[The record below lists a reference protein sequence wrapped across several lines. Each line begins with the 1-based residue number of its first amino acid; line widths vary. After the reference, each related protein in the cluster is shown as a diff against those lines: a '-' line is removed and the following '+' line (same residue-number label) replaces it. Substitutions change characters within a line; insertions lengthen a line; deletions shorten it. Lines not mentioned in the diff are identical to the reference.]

1 MGAWPWLGATAAT
14 VGATA
19 NPGAA
24 AALAAVGAAPQA
36 QLAQAANPAAMSVT
50 NQMPSAA
57 AAAASPL
64 LIAQAAQRAAA
75 AAQRRSVYYDP
86 FLAAAAA
93 QADPN
98 YRLQAA
104 KPVTEVQAQPTM
116 LNAAAPLLK
125 TPMSQAQAQ
134 AYNAATYTAAA
145 ARAAYGAAAAAA
157 QPTVAGYATI
167 AGYGREYAD
176 PYLGHGIGP
185 VPGYGAT
192 MYRGTYN
199 RFAPY

>member
-1 MGAWPWLGATAAT
+1 
-14 VGATA
+14 
-19 NPGAA
+19 
-24 AALAAVGAAPQA
+24 
-36 QLAQAANPAAMSVT
+36 
-50 NQMPSAA
+50 
-57 AAAASPL
+57 
-64 LIAQAAQRAAA
+64 
-75 AAQRRSVYYDP
+75 
-86 FLAAAAA
+86 
-93 QADPN
+93 
-98 YRLQAA
+98 
-104 KPVTEVQAQPTM
+104 M

-185 VPGYGAT
+185 VPGYGQRVKVPSLVMGKLLSLLARDEST
-192 MYRGTYN
+192 CCTPKTYDVFLDFEN
-199 RFAPY
+199 AAPTDLEREVYEEVERVQRESEIVLDEIQCYKVGPSKNIPSFILPRTPKPVLG